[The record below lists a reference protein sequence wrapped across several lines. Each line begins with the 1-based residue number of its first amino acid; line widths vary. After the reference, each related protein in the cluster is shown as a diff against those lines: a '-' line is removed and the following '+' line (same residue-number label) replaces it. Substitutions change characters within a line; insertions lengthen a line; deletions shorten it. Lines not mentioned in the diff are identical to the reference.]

1 MKDEEKKQ
9 NAPVE
14 PGEFTTEG
22 DITLE
27 NGENE
32 SQFANGV
39 SAPFLR
45 FENKDNEEVQ
55 DN

>member
-9 NAPVE
+9 AAPVE

-27 NGENE
+27 DGADEN
-32 SQFANGV
+32 QFSNGV
-39 SAPFLR
+39 SAAFLR
-45 FENKDNEEVQ
+45 FQNKDNEEVQ